1 MIMLCIIG
9 YVLRILNLSQITTNT
24 PRDFVPQKEH
34 RKEQLMSYL
43 VHTNQCRN
51 TICMGLEA
59 FINLCQ
65 RLRAI
70 GLVKNAFWSIV
81 EEQVGKFMHIIEH
94 NVKNQSVQ
102 FFFYQS
108 GEIVSRHFH
117 NVLNEVLM
125 LELDFYVS
133 QS

>member
-1 MIMLCIIG
+1 MEQEEDFSSINDEDFINDVVDVDFNIIPYLQQQLQLRTKVNMMIMLCIIG

-70 GLVKNAFWSIV
+70 GLVKNAF
-81 EEQVGKFMHIIEH
+81 
-94 NVKNQSVQ
+94 
-102 FFFYQS
+102 
-108 GEIVSRHFH
+108 
-117 NVLNEVLM
+117 
-125 LELDFYVS
+125 
-133 QS
+133 

>member
-1 MIMLCIIG
+1 
-9 YVLRILNLSQITTNT
+9 
-24 PRDFVPQKEH
+24 
-34 RKEQLMSYL
+34 
-43 VHTNQCRN
+43 
-51 TICMGLEA
+51 
-59 FINLCQ
+59 
-65 RLRAI
+65 
-70 GLVKNAFWSIV
+70 
-81 EEQVGKFMHIIEH
+81 MHIIEH